1 MNQELD
7 TKKILEEIE
16 EIKKEIKLLKEEK
29 NNSPSKG
36 SDFDFASY
44 KNEVNE
50 EDLKK
55 LMEFKKIKPIWFVPV
70 IGFFWCQADI
80 QINIES
86 IDRGLV
92 RSEYAKSTWILF
104 IPLIPIAMISV
115 FINIWPFL
123 EIYGI
128 RKLTNKRI
136 LKKKL
141 VKNE

>member
-1 MNQELD
+1 MSQELEN
-7 TKKILEEIE
+7 KKIWEEIE
-16 EIKKEIKLLKEEK
+16 GLKKEIKLLKDQK
-29 NNSPSKG
+29 NISK
-36 SDFDFASY
+36 SSANDFDFTSY

-50 EDLKK
+50 EDLNK
-55 LMEFKKIKPIWFVPV
+55 LMEFKKIKPVWFIPI

-104 IPLIPIAMISV
+104 LPLIPIAMISV
-115 FINIWPFL
+115 FINLWPFL

-128 RKLTNKRI
+128 RKLTYKRI
-136 LKKKL
+136 MKKKL
-141 VKNE
+141 VKND

>member
-1 MNQELD
+1 MSQEID
-7 TKKILEEIE
+7 NKKILEEIE
-16 EIKKEIKLLKEEK
+16 ELKKEIKLLKESI
-29 NNSPSKG
+29 NISPSKG
-36 SDFDFASY
+36 SDFDFNSY
-44 KNEVNE
+44 KHEVNH

-55 LMEFKKIKPIWFVPV
+55 LMEFKKIKPIWFIPV

-80 QINIES
+80 QINVES

-92 RSEYAKSTWILF
+92 RSEYVKSTWILF
-104 IPLIPIAMISV
+104 IPLIPIAMISM
-115 FINIWPFL
+115 FLNIWPFF

-128 RKLTNKRI
+128 RKLTYKRM